1 MVKKNDI
8 KIYSFVDPVLFK
20 KNLFEITKFDTQNK
34 KYQFER
40 SKSGGFF
47 MMSLHLSPTYC
58 IGFGPL
64 DSLFNLSTFAHELGH
79 TTTHRE
85 RSLEKYFLEYPDE
98 CSEEMQVND
107 EDDSYLYER
116 FFLEN
121 IDELM
126 ATFKLSLT
134 PGLGKLL
141 LKRKAVQNN
150 VHILKN
156 RMNYLYYSGVSLDE
170 IQKVFSSEIKIINP
184 NFPFK
189 SQYDWLDYS
198 TLDKPLS
205 RIGYI
210 KAYSKIFQ

>member
-1 MVKKNDI
+1 MT
-8 KIYSFVDPVLFK
+8 
-20 KNLFEITKFDTQNK
+20 E
-34 KYQFER
+34 
-40 SKSGGFF
+40 
-47 MMSLHLSPTYC
+47 
-58 IGFGPL
+58 
-64 DSLFNLSTFAHELGH
+64 AGH

-126 ATFKLSLT
+126 ATFKWSLT